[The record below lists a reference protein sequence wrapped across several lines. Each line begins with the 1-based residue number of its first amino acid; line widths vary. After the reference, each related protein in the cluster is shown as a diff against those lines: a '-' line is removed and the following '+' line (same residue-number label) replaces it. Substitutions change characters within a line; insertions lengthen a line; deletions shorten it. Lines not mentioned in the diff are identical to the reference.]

1 MSERVPEPKL
11 ISNGRAASDLS
22 ESRGPIADGRLPA
35 SDCRSDPATGDKK
48 DAGIVCKAL
57 ERYEWIEEMLRLTI
71 EAEPAANSF
80 TSDLAFV
87 LDSCANSP
95 AAMVTLR
102 KGSRM
107 FPGRTLLLFGLG
119 LSLYLTTLAA
129 TVAGILTPAAHFPLS
144 ADSYHDQQI
153 PSIFRKLSGRIR
165 REPLNLVATVIF
177 FAAVVH
183 TFLAARF
190 RKIAHSYQQS
200 YEAIEYLLDA
210 TDGQPGSGKQHD
222 KLLFRAQLFYF
233 MGEVEAVFGI
243 WLIPL
248 FVAIIAFRGWST
260 MVDYVGNVNVADA
273 IFVVVIMA
281 IAGSLPIIRFTET
294 VIARVSAIGN
304 GTPASWWLA
313 ILTLGPLLGSFI
325 TGPAAMTICAL
336 LLRHRFYILKPSHA
350 LKYATLGL
358 LFVNISVGGVLTQ
371 FASPPVV
378 IVARVWN
385 WDLAYML
392 THFGWKAVIGIISSN
407 LLYLTM
413 FRKEFARL
421 RTNVLE
427 EEQDQEG
434 HRPIPWRI
442 TGIHILFL
450 CWTVA
455 NAHYPV
461 LVILGL
467 LFFLA
472 FVSATR
478 LNQHSIALRPPLLVG
493 FFLAALIIHGG
504 CQQWWIA
511 PVLGS
516 LSKWPLMIC
525 ATILTAFN
533 DNAAITYLASLVPGF
548 SDALK
553 YVVMAGAV
561 TGGGLTVIANSPNPA
576 GQSILASRFG
586 EAGISP
592 LYLFLGALL
601 PTLINGAAFMLLR

>member
-1 MSERVPEPKL
+1 M
-11 ISNGRAASDLS
+11 
-22 ESRGPIADGRLPA
+22 
-35 SDCRSDPATGDKK
+35 
-48 DAGIVCKAL
+48 
-57 ERYEWIEEMLRLTI
+57 
-71 EAEPAANSF
+71 
-80 TSDLAFV
+80 
-87 LDSCANSP
+87 
-95 AAMVTLR
+95 
-102 KGSRM
+102 
-107 FPGRTLLLFGLG
+107 GRTLLLLAVGSSFC
-119 LSLYLTTLAA
+119 LTTLLATAA
-129 TVAGILTPAAHFPLS
+129 GSLRPAAEFPLPL
-144 ADSYHDQQI
+144 DSYRDQQI
-153 PSIFRKLSGRIR
+153 PSLFGKLIGRIEQ
-165 REPLNLVATVIF
+165 EPLNLVATAIF
-177 FAAVVH
+177 LAAIIH
-183 TFLAARF
+183 TFLATKF
-190 RKIAHSYQQS
+190 RQIGYHYQQA
-200 YEAIEYLLDA
+200 YQAIEHLLHHPPDLPE
-210 TDGQPGSGKQHD
+210 PGRSHE
-222 KLLFRAQLFYF
+222 KLIFRAQLFYF

-248 FVAIIAFRGWST
+248 FVAIIAFHGWST

-281 IAGSLPIIRFTET
+281 MASSLPIIRFAET
-294 VIARVSAIGN
+294 AIAKVSAIGRW
-304 GTPASWWLA
+304 TPASWWLA
-313 ILTLGPLLGSFI
+313 ILTLGPLLGSVI

-336 LLRHRFYILKPSHA
+336 LLRHRFYSLKPSVS

-358 LFVNISVGGVLTQ
+358 LFVNISVGGVLTH

-385 WDLAYML
+385 WDLMYML
-392 THFGWKAVIGIISSN
+392 SHFGWKAVIGIILSN
-407 LLYLTM
+407 LLYLAV
-413 FRKEFARL
+413 FRTEFARL
-421 RTNVLE
+421 AAGLPA
-427 EEQDQEG
+427 EEQDQDG
-434 HRPIPWRI
+434 RGPIPWRI

-461 LVILGL
+461 LVILGF

-478 LNQHSIALRPPLLVG
+478 LNQHAIALRPPLLVG

-511 PVLGS
+511 PVLRS
-516 LSKWPLMIC
+516 LSKWPLMIG

-548 SDALK
+548 SDTLK

>member
-1 MSERVPEPKL
+1 
-11 ISNGRAASDLS
+11 
-22 ESRGPIADGRLPA
+22 
-35 SDCRSDPATGDKK
+35 
-48 DAGIVCKAL
+48 
-57 ERYEWIEEMLRLTI
+57 
-71 EAEPAANSF
+71 
-80 TSDLAFV
+80 
-87 LDSCANSP
+87 
-95 AAMVTLR
+95 
-102 KGSRM
+102 M
-107 FPGRTLLLFGLG
+107 FPGRTLLLLGLG
-119 LSLYLTTLAA
+119 LSLFLTTLSATAA
-129 TVAGILTPAAHFPLS
+129 GLPRPVLDFPLPV
-144 ADSYHDQQI
+144 DSYHDQQI
-153 PSIFRKLSGRIR
+153 PSLFGKLTGRIQ
-165 REPLNLVATVIF
+165 REPLNFVATIIF
-177 FAAVVH
+177 FGAIVH

-190 RKIAHSYQQS
+190 RKIAYNYQQS
-200 YEAIEYLLDA
+200 YDAIEYLLHA
-210 TDGQPGSGKQHD
+210 TEGPPDFGKKHD

-233 MGEVEAVFGI
+233 MGEVETVFGV

-260 MVDYVGNVNVADA
+260 MVDYVGSVNVADA

-281 IAGSLPIIRFTET
+281 IASSLPIIRFTET
-294 VIARVSAIGN
+294 VITQVSAIGS

-336 LLRHRFYILKPSHA
+336 LLRHRFFSLKPSER

-378 IVARVWN
+378 IAASVWN

-392 THFGWKAVIGIISSN
+392 THFGWKAVIGIILSN
-407 LLYLTM
+407 LLYLTV
-413 FRKEFARL
+413 FRREFASL
-421 RTNVLE
+421 VTKIPD
-427 EEQDQEG
+427 EEQGQDG
-434 HRPIPWRI
+434 GRSIPWRI

-450 CWTVA
+450 SWTVA

-461 LVILGL
+461 LVILGF
-467 LFFLA
+467 LFFLG

-478 LNQHSIALRPPLLVG
+478 LNQHAIALRPPLLVG

-504 CQQWWIA
+504 CQQWWIG
-511 PVLGS
+511 PVLGT
-516 LSKWPLMIC
+516 LSKWPLMIA

-533 DNAAITYLASLVPGF
+533 DNAAITYLATLFPGF

-561 TGGGLTVIANSPNPA
+561 TGGGLTIIANSPNPA

-592 LYLFLGALL
+592 LYLFLGALA
-601 PTLINGAAFMLLR
+601 PTLIAGAAFMLLP

>member
-1 MSERVPEPKL
+1 
-11 ISNGRAASDLS
+11 
-22 ESRGPIADGRLPA
+22 
-35 SDCRSDPATGDKK
+35 
-48 DAGIVCKAL
+48 
-57 ERYEWIEEMLRLTI
+57 
-71 EAEPAANSF
+71 
-80 TSDLAFV
+80 
-87 LDSCANSP
+87 
-95 AAMVTLR
+95 
-102 KGSRM
+102 M
-107 FPGRTLLLFGLG
+107 FPGKTLLLLLGLG
-119 LSLYLTTLAA
+119 LSLCLTTLSTTAA
-129 TVAGILTPAAHFPLS
+129 GLPKPVVDFPVPV
-144 ADSYHDQQI
+144 DSYHDQQI
-153 PSIFRKLSGRIR
+153 PSLFGKLTGRIQ
-165 REPLNLVATVIF
+165 REPLNLVATIIF
-177 FAAVVH
+177 FGAIVH
-183 TFLAARF
+183 TFLAGWF
-190 RKIAHSYQQS
+190 RKIAHNYQQS
-200 YEAIEYLLDA
+200 YDAIEYLLEA
-210 TDGQPGSGKQHD
+210 KDGPPDFGKRHD

-248 FVAIIAFRGWST
+248 FVAIAAFHGWAT
-260 MVDYVGNVNVADA
+260 MVEYVGNVNVADA

-281 IAGSLPIIRFTET
+281 MASSLPIVRFTET
-294 VIARVSAIGN
+294 VIAKVSAVGK

-336 LLRHRFYILKPSHA
+336 LLRHRFYNLKPSER

-358 LFVNISVGGVLTQ
+358 LFVNISVGGVLTH
-371 FASPPVV
+371 FGSPPVV
-378 IVARVWN
+378 IAASAWN

-392 THFGWKAVIGIISSN
+392 THFGWKAVIGIILSN
-407 LLYLTM
+407 LLYLTV
-413 FRKEFARL
+413 FRREFSTLA
-421 RTNVLE
+421 TNVPD
-427 EEQDQEG
+427 EEQDQERR
-434 HRPIPWRI
+434 RPIPWRI
-442 TGIHILFL
+442 TAIHILFL

-461 LVILGL
+461 LVILGI

-478 LNQHSIALRPPLLVG
+478 LNQQAISLRPPLLVG

-504 CQQWWIA
+504 CQQWWIG
-511 PVLGS
+511 PVLGG
-516 LSKWPLMIC
+516 LSRWPLMLA

-592 LYLFLGALL
+592 LYLFLGALV
-601 PTLINGAAFMLLR
+601 PTLIAGAAFMLLP

>member
-1 MSERVPEPKL
+1 
-11 ISNGRAASDLS
+11 
-22 ESRGPIADGRLPA
+22 
-35 SDCRSDPATGDKK
+35 
-48 DAGIVCKAL
+48 
-57 ERYEWIEEMLRLTI
+57 
-71 EAEPAANSF
+71 
-80 TSDLAFV
+80 
-87 LDSCANSP
+87 
-95 AAMVTLR
+95 
-102 KGSRM
+102 M
-107 FPGRTLLLFGLG
+107 FPGNPLLLLGLG
-119 LSLYLTTLAA
+119 LSLCLTTLEATAA
-129 TVAGILTPAAHFPLS
+129 GPPAGDFPPAV
-144 ADSYHDQQI
+144 DSYHDQQT
-153 PSIFRKLSGRIR
+153 PSIFEKLAHRIQ
-165 REPLNLVATVIF
+165 REPLNLVATIIF
-177 FAAVVH
+177 FAAIVH
-183 TFLAARF
+183 TFLTAQF
-190 RKIAHSYQQS
+190 RKIAHRYHRR
-200 YEAIEYLLDA
+200 YEAIEELLPA
-210 TDGQPGSGKQHD
+210 TVSSPDSGREHD
-222 KLLFRAQLFYF
+222 KLIFRAQLFYF

-243 WLIPL
+243 WLVPL
-248 FVAIIAFRGWST
+248 FVAIIAFHGWST
-260 MVDYVGNVNVADA
+260 MVNYVGQVNVGGA

-281 IAGSLPIIRFTET
+281 MAGSLPILRFTET
-294 VIARVSAIGN
+294 VIAKVSAIGK
-304 GTPASWWLA
+304 GTPVSWWLT

-336 LLRHRFYILKPSHA
+336 LLRHRFYSLKPSQL

-378 IVARVWN
+378 VVANVWN
-385 WDLAYML
+385 WNLVYML
-392 THFGWKAVIGIISSN
+392 THFGWKAVIGIILSN
-407 LLYLTM
+407 SLYLTL
-413 FRKEFARL
+413 FRKEFTRL
-421 RTNVLE
+421 ASNVPDE
-427 EEQDQEG
+427 ELDQEG
-434 HRPIPWRI
+434 RRPIPWRI

-478 LNQHSIALRPPLLVG
+478 LNQQAIALRPPLLVG

-516 LSKWPLMIC
+516 LSKWPLMIG

-533 DNAAITYLASLVPGF
+533 DNAAVTYLASLVPGF

-586 EAGISP
+586 ELGISP
-592 LYLFLGALL
+592 LYLFLGALV
-601 PTLINGAAFMLLR
+601 PTLIDGAVFLLLP

>member
-1 MSERVPEPKL
+1 
-11 ISNGRAASDLS
+11 
-22 ESRGPIADGRLPA
+22 
-35 SDCRSDPATGDKK
+35 
-48 DAGIVCKAL
+48 
-57 ERYEWIEEMLRLTI
+57 
-71 EAEPAANSF
+71 
-80 TSDLAFV
+80 
-87 LDSCANSP
+87 
-95 AAMVTLR
+95 
-102 KGSRM
+102 M
-107 FPGRTLLLFGLG
+107 FPRNSLLLLGLG
-119 LSLYLTTLAA
+119 LSLCLTTLAA
-129 TVAGILTPAAHFPLS
+129 TAAGVPSSDFPLPV
-144 ADSYHDQQI
+144 DSYHDQQI
-153 PSIFRKLSGRIR
+153 PSIFEKLAHRIQ

-177 FAAVVH
+177 FAAIVH
-183 TFLAARF
+183 TFLTAQF
-190 RKIAHSYQQS
+190 RKIAHHYQRR
-200 YEAIEYLLDA
+200 YEAIE
-210 TDGQPGSGKQHD
+210 
-222 KLLFRAQLFYF
+222 KLLPATVSPLDFGNEHDRLIFRAQFFHF

-243 WLIPL
+243 WLVPL
-248 FVAIIAFRGWST
+248 FVAIFAFHGWST
-260 MVDYVGNVNVADA
+260 MVDYVGQVNVADA

-281 IAGSLPIIRFTET
+281 IAGSLPILRFTET
-294 VIARVSAIGN
+294 VIAKVSALGK
-304 GTPASWWLA
+304 GTPVSWWLT

-336 LLRHRFYILKPSHA
+336 LLRRRFYSLRPSQL

-378 IVARVWN
+378 VVANVWN
-385 WDLAYML
+385 WNLVYML
-392 THFGWKAVIGIISSN
+392 THFGWKAVIGIILSN
-407 LLYLTM
+407 SLYLIL

-421 RTNVLE
+421 ASNVPDEVLE
-427 EEQDQEG
+427 QPG
-434 HRPIPWRI
+434 RRSIPWPI

-478 LNQHSIALRPPLLVG
+478 LNQQPIALRPPLLVG

-516 LSKWPLMIC
+516 LSKWPLMIG

-533 DNAAITYLASLVPGF
+533 DNAAVTYLASLVPGF
-548 SDALK
+548 ADAMK

-586 EAGISP
+586 EVGISP
-592 LYLFLGALL
+592 LYLFLGALA
-601 PTLINGAAFMLLR
+601 PTLIDGAAFMLLP